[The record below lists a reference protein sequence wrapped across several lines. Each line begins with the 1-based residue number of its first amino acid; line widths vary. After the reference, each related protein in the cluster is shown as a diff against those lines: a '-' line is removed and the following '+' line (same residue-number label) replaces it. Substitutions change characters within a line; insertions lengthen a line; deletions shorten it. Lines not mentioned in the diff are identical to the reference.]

1 LVALRQAHFKKV
13 YSLFFEG
20 SEKKAEIIVDAKQ
33 ISLMNDLAD
42 SFWQTLVQ
50 CCNAHILSMIK
61 NDDCKAFLL
70 SESSLFIWHDRL
82 LIITCGNT
90 RLVHSVEYFIQQI
103 GMAKIKQISYQRK
116 NEYFAH
122 AQLSSFGDDIT
133 LLGQYTNGKA
143 FRFGEL
149 DGHHNYIFHQE
160 NDFQA
165 SKADK
170 SYELIAYQICP
181 KVSEKLTNV
190 GLSGKE
196 VREFLQLDRLLA
208 GFIFDDFVFEPF
220 GYSIN
225 AIKGKQFLTIH
236 ITPQAS
242 SSYVS
247 IQANINLIALAPDF
261 LRILAPKSIDLLSVN
276 EEAFNQLTQQ
286 YLPKEY
292 ISKSLFQKKLSNNN
306 LVSFANYI
314 LPQTVFSDA
323 ESLDVNDASH
333 AL

>member
-1 LVALRQAHFKKV
+1 M
-13 YSLFFEG
+13 FFEG
-20 SEKKAEIIVDAKQ
+20 SEKKAEITIDANK
-33 ISLMNDLAD
+33 ISLLDDLAEN
-42 SFWQTLVQ
+42 FWQALVQ
-50 CCNAHILSMIK
+50 CCHAKILSTIE
-61 NDDCKAFLL
+61 NEDCKAFLL
-70 SESSLFIWHDRL
+70 SESSLFVWHDRL

-90 RLVHSVEYFIQQI
+90 RLVHSVEYFIRQI
-103 GMAKIKQISYQRK
+103 GMLKIKQITYQRK

-122 AQLSSFGDDIT
+122 AQLSSFGDDIA
-133 LLGQYTNGKA
+133 LLGQYTKGKA

-149 DGHHNYIFHQE
+149 DGHHNYIFHQDS
-160 NDFQA
+160 DFQA

-170 SYELIAYQICP
+170 SYELIAYQICS
-181 KVSEKLTNV
+181 KASEKLTNI
-190 GLSGKE
+190 GLSSNE

-276 EEAFNQLTQQ
+276 EDAFNQLTYQ

-292 ISKSLFQKKLSNNN
+292 ISKSLFQRKLSNNN